1 MKGHP
6 QMCTSDFPHPASH
19 TPGLQQWWGWGV
31 GEEVLYPLAVEL
43 GRDVQD
49 HTMMGFSHLT
59 DTIIMNNLKSID
71 NSKV

>member
-1 MKGHP
+1 M
-6 QMCTSDFPHPASH
+6 
-19 TPGLQQWWGWGV
+19 

-59 DTIIMNNLKSID
+59 DRIDMNNLKSID